1 MTNDGAPERGALGT
15 PGRGAPGTP
24 GRGALRQSFA
34 AAILVLL
41 VALPA
46 RAQVDGHVSV
56 IVDAL
61 PDIDEA
67 AGRQSVVETRVRLFA
82 ERHDELGTHLRFNI
96 SGYVDGLIADRGY
109 PAEAGL
115 HVGPRR
121 LTADAIARP
130 ADLFVDI
137 VTRHFDLRAGA
148 ARLVWGRLDEFQPTD
163 VVNPIDLSRFL
174 MEGRSEARLPVGLV
188 RARTFL
194 PRSTTLEAVV
204 VPHFRRG
211 RFDQLDEPSSPFNL
225 TRAMGIPDRL
235 RQGYGGPPELYAKAE
250 GTPYERVRD
259 EPSGSESLQGGLRL
273 TTTTARVDWSVS
285 AYRGRRAF
293 PILGRRSAEREGGS
307 TLAAG
312 TEPQSFVIRESFPRF
327 TMIGAD
333 FETVRGLWGI
343 RGEVAAFVEDEL
355 QSLRAL
361 GGVPGR
367 SINGGIGIDRRAG
380 DYRIAANVLWSRSD
394 VDESDPAAQSFV
406 GDEEVERTDVSLV
419 LAGDRSFARETR
431 TLRLFAVYD
440 PAESTAFMRVIGA
453 VSVRDNVWLEG
464 SAGVFAGSS
473 LDVIGRLTRR
483 DFFYARLKVFF

>member
-1 MTNDGAPERGALGT
+1 M
-15 PGRGAPGTP
+15 
-24 GRGALRQSFA
+24 
-34 AAILVLL
+34 
-41 VALPA
+41 
-46 RAQVDGHVSV
+46 SV

-115 HVGPRR
+115 HVGPRG

-174 MEGRSEARLPVGLV
+174 MEGRSEARLAVGLV

-225 TRAMGIPDRL
+225 TRAMGIP
-235 RQGYGGPPELYAKAE
+235 E
-250 GTPYERVRD
+250 GTPYELTPAVGIPEGTPYEPIDGIPEGMPYVERVSD
-259 EPSGSESLQGGLRL
+259 EPSGSKSLQGGLRV

-307 TLAAG
+307 TLTAG

-355 QSLRAL
+355 QSFRAL

-394 VDESDPAAQSFV
+394 VDESDPAAQSFAR
-406 GDEEVERTDVSLV
+406 DEEVERTDVSLV
-419 LAGDRSFARETR
+419 LAADRSFARETR

-464 SAGVFAGSS
+464 SGGVFTGSS

>member
-1 MTNDGAPERGALGT
+1 MTRDGTLERGALGT
-15 PGRGAPGTP
+15 PR
-24 GRGALRQSFA
+24 RSALRQSFA
-34 AAILVLL
+34 VAILVLL

-82 ERHDELGTHLRFNI
+82 ERHVELGTHLRFNI

-115 HVGPRR
+115 HVGPRG

-211 RFDQLDEPSSPFNL
+211 RFDQLDEASSPFNL
-225 TRAMGIPDRL
+225 TRAMGIP
-235 RQGYGGPPELYAKAE
+235 E
-250 GTPYERVRD
+250 GTPFVERVRD
-259 EPSGSESLQGGLRL
+259 EPAGIESLQGGLRL

-293 PILGRRSAEREGGS
+293 PIS

-394 VDESDPAAQSFV
+394 VDESDPAAQSFA

-419 LAGDRSFARETR
+419 LAADRSFARETR

-464 SAGVFAGSS
+464 SAGVFTGSS

>member
-1 MTNDGAPERGALGT
+1 VIDVRGTLGKGALRLF
-15 PGRGAPGTP
+15 GRGAV
-24 GRGALRQSFA
+24 RQSFA

-82 ERHDELGTHLRFNI
+82 ERHDELGTHLRFTI

-115 HVGPRR
+115 HVGPRG

-211 RFDQLDEPSSPFNL
+211 RFDQLDEPTSPFNL
-225 TRAMGIPDRL
+225 MRSSGIPDRL
-235 RQGYGGPPELYAKAE
+235 RQGYGGPPELHAKAE
-250 GTPYERVRD
+250 GMPYERVRD

-307 TLAAG
+307 TLTAG
-312 TEPQSFVIRESFPRF
+312 TEPQPFVIRESFPRF

-394 VDESDPAAQSFV
+394 VDESDPAAQSFA
-406 GDEEVERTDVSLV
+406 GDEEVERTDLSLV

-440 PAESTAFMRVIGA
+440 PAESTAFMRAIGA

>member
-1 MTNDGAPERGALGT
+1 MSDGTARGV
-15 PGRGAPGTP
+15 
-24 GRGALRQSFA
+24 ALRHALA

-67 AGRQSVVETRVRLFA
+67 QGRQSVVETRVRLFA
-82 ERHDELGTHLRFNI
+82 ERQDELGPHVRVNLA
-96 SGYVDGLIADRGY
+96 GYIDALVADRISPGN

-115 HVGPRR
+115 HNQ
-121 LTADAIARP
+121 AIVRP
-130 ADLFVDI
+130 ADLYIDI
-137 VTRHFDLRAGA
+137 VTSRFDLRAGA

-174 MEGRSEARLPVGLV
+174 MEGRSEARLPVGLI
-188 RARTFL
+188 RARAFL

-225 TRAMGIPDRL
+225 ARSVGIP
-235 RQGYGGPPELYAKAE
+235 E
-250 GTPYERVRD
+250 GMPYEWVRD
-259 EPSGSESLQGGLRL
+259 EPSGVESLQGGLRL
-273 TTTTARVDWSVS
+273 SSTTARVDWSVA

-293 PILGRRSAEREGGS
+293 PIS
-307 TLAAG
+307 TVVGADLDAG
-312 TEPQSFVIRESFPRF
+312 PDVIIRESFPRY

-355 QSLRAL
+355 QAV
-361 GGVPGR
+361 GADPKVGPYGIPGR
-367 SINGGIGIDRRAG
+367 SINAGVGIDRRAG
-380 DYRIAANVLWSRSD
+380 DYRIAANALWSRSD
-394 VDESDPAAQSFV
+394 VDDSDPAALPFA
-406 GDEEVERTDVSLV
+406 GNGEVERTDVSLV
-419 LAGDRSFARETR
+419 LAADRSFARDTR
-431 TLRLFAVYD
+431 TVRVFAVYD
-440 PAESTAFMRVIGA
+440 PAESTAFTRVIGA

-464 SAGVFAGSS
+464 SGGVFTGSS
-473 LDVIGRLTRR
+473 LDIIGRLVRR
-483 DFFYARLKVFF
+483 DFVYARLKVFF